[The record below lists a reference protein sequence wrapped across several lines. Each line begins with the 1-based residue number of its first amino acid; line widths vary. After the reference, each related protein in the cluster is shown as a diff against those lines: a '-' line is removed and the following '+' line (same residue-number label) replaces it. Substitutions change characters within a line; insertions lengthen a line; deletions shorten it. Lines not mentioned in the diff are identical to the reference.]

1 LKETDLAFNVLAT
14 SVLGSIIQSYVPI
27 AATSQETQAQKLDQ
41 FQLPPSMQD
50 LKGAFHLPALPSPSV
65 NLNVKTTQYVYEAR
79 VLEGIWAAAPYLHNG
94 SVPTL
99 NELLKPSS
107 KRVSAFKVGPAYDTV
122 NVGLAAEQTKFDY
135 TLNTTDCNDR
145 NSGNSHCGH
154 DFGTQLPDEEKK
166 ALLEYLK
173 KL

>member
-1 LKETDLAFNVLAT
+1 
-14 SVLGSIIQSYVPI
+14 
-27 AATSQETQAQKLDQ
+27 
-41 FQLPPSMQD
+41 MQD
-50 LKGAFHLPALPSPSV
+50 LKGAFHLPVLQGPSGK
-65 NLNVKTTQYVYEAR
+65 LDVKTTQYVYEAR

-107 KRVSAFKVGPAYDTV
+107 QRVGAFKVGPAYDKV

-135 TLNTTDCNDR
+135 TLNTTGCNER

-154 DFGTQLPDEEKK
+154 DYGTQLPPEEKK

-173 KL
+173 TL